1 MKSGSVLMTLILLFT
16 LSVSLPALALQDDPV
31 VIRGPVGSDQT
42 DVRQGQERYG
52 PITRSDTL
60 WSIANRV
67 RPHSSVSVP
76 QVMSAIVQANP
87 HAFLDNN
94 PNAMETGFILRIPSL
109 QEIQMVNPQAAQRHI
124 ELGEQLQRSSERLQT
139 TRAATEDTDA
149 QRVALLNRT
158 SDEARRALQEVR
170 DEYADEFAELRQ
182 RLSRSIENT
191 EAVVA
196 ANQALQERIDSIT
209 ETLEDIQR
217 TMVAENEFQA
227 QIRELV
233 EAQQSLRLEQ
243 REAREVEQS
252 QGLANRII
260 SNPLALILLA
270 FVPALILIV
279 IATLV
284 LRRRDGQGEVVA
296 APAVSGSTSGSEN
309 VTAAG
314 MVDSSESDS
323 DDFELDEAMAEFDD
337 LDDDDG
343 DDLSA
348 LEDEMLV
355 PDEEEDD
362 SIQLDDDMDDLDL
375 SEFDALET
383 ELGSDATD
391 DEPSDDELRSDDEP
405 AEAQK
410 RQPDDSDQ
418 ALSQADLDDLFA
430 GDFDPDEDLD
440 EPAIATEETAP
451 AQPNAEE
458 DEPSPAE
465 LFASDA
471 DDDEPLD
478 TESDAEGMT
487 ASDDEFDML
496 GDDDEDDFD
505 KMMAQ
510 FAEDDADEELDD
522 DDIESL
528 LAKSDALISASEAE
542 QQEVSDDP
550 DSATMD
556 EDDELTEDSAE
567 AVDIDAEEPLN
578 FDATEDEDTS
588 ANEPEVT
595 SEPKPAAVD
604 EGDTGFIDID
614 DILDEA
620 ADEPEEDDEPQSKE
634 SRRADEEDNLAAQL
648 DLARAYLEMDE
659 TEEARETIQGV
670 IDQASGELLKEANEL
685 LTRLDG

>member
-16 LSVSLPALALQDDPV
+16 LSVSSPALALQDDPV

-233 EAQQSLRLEQ
+233 DAQQSLRLEQ

-355 PDEEEDD
+355 PDEQEDD

-391 DEPSDDELRSDDEP
+391 DELSDDELSDDEP
-405 AEAQK
+405 AETQK

-430 GDFDPDEDLD
+430 GEFDPDEDLD
-440 EPAIATEETAP
+440 EPATATDETAP

-478 TESDAEGMT
+478 TESDAESMT

-522 DDIESL
+522 
-528 LAKSDALISASEAE
+528 
-542 QQEVSDDP
+542 
-550 DSATMD
+550 
-556 EDDELTEDSAE
+556 
-567 AVDIDAEEPLN
+567 
-578 FDATEDEDTS
+578 
-588 ANEPEVT
+588 
-595 SEPKPAAVD
+595 
-604 EGDTGFIDID
+604 G
-614 DILDEA
+614 
-620 ADEPEEDDEPQSKE
+620 
-634 SRRADEEDNLAAQL
+634 
-648 DLARAYLEMDE
+648 
-659 TEEARETIQGV
+659 
-670 IDQASGELLKEANEL
+670 
-685 LTRLDG
+685 